1 MAKRIEVFTENY
13 EEVYGHKPKGQGTWA
28 FFIVSSRGTDF
39 NEPIIKH
46 GLYSKAK
53 AEAIREAKSTVGG
66 FQALIV
72 GT

>member
-1 MAKRIEVFTENY
+1 MAERIEVFTENY
-13 EEVYGHKPKGQGTWA
+13 EEVYGHKPRGQGTWA
-28 FFIVSSRGTDF
+28 FFIVSTRGTDF

-46 GLYSKAK
+46 GRY
-53 AEAIREAKSTVGG
+53 AEARDAAIREAKRTIGG

>member
-1 MAKRIEVFTENY
+1 MAERIEVFTENY
-13 EEVYGHKPKGQGTWA
+13 EEVYGRKPRGKGTWA

-39 NEPIIKH
+39 NKPIIKQ
-46 GLYSKAK
+46 GTYSQAK
-53 AEAIREAKSTVGG
+53 AEAIREAKSIVGG

>member
-1 MAKRIEVFTENY
+1 MANRIEVFTENY
-13 EEVYGHKPKGQGTWA
+13 EEMYGHKPWGQGTWA

-46 GLYSKAK
+46 GTYSQAK